1 MKRVYLIW
9 GGAGLAVVLVLTLGL
24 VFLGTKP
31 SAATSQAP
39 VSDSPTA
46 QDSSSNA
53 AVQAADP
60 APAASS
66 DVLSALGLEP
76 VQGNPALLNF
86 KAQTLDG
93 KTVEL
98 ADYKGK
104 VILLNFWATWCPPCR
119 AEMPTIEK
127 LYQALKN
134 EQNFVF
140 LAVDAHEK
148 PAQVKSFIQKTG
160 YSFPVLLDTTG
171 EADAE
176 YSVQAIPTTYLIDR
190 SGHVLGGA
198 AGGRQWDRPEVIQAI
213 KDLAQAR

>member
-1 MKRVYLIW
+1 M
-9 GGAGLAVVLVLTLGL
+9 
-24 VFLGTKP
+24 
-31 SAATSQAP
+31 Q
-39 VSDSPTA
+39 
-46 QDSSSNA
+46 
-53 AVQAADP
+53 
-60 APAASS
+60 
-66 DVLSALGLEP
+66 LS
-76 VQGNPALLNF
+76 
-86 KAQTLDG
+86 
-93 KTVEL
+93 
-98 ADYKGK
+98 DYKGK

-134 EQNFVF
+134 EPNFVF

-148 PAQVKSFIQKTG
+148 PDQVKSFIKKNG

-198 AGGRQWDRPEVIQAI
+198 AGGREWDRPEVIQAI
-213 KDLAQAR
+213 KDLEQVN

>member
-1 MKRVYLIW
+1 MKRVQLIW
-9 GGAGLAVVLVLTLGL
+9 GGVGIVVVLALTLVL
-24 VFLGTKP
+24 VFFWPK
-31 SAATSQAP
+31 ATSDGPKASAP
-39 VSDSPTA
+39 VSATAPEAVPADEPESP
-46 QDSSSNA
+46 
-53 AVQAADP
+53 
-60 APAASS
+60 ASS

-86 KAQTLDG
+86 TAQTLDG
-93 KTVEL
+93 KTVQL
-98 ADYKGK
+98 SDYKGK

-134 EQNFVF
+134 EPNFVF

-148 PAQVKSFIQKTG
+148 PDQVKGFIKKTG
-160 YSFPVLLDTTG
+160 YHFPVLLDTTG

-190 SGHVLGGA
+190 SGHILGGA
-198 AGGRQWDRPEVIQAI
+198 AGGREWDRPEVIQAI
-213 KDLAQAR
+213 KDLAKAN